1 MVSASSRRVVDEE
14 TTEAPRRY
22 GAGVG
27 KVKCQISISADGYLA
42 GPNQSEEHGL
52 GEGAE
57 ALHDWAFKTRF
68 FQEIHG
74 REGGEGGVSDDV
86 VREASANSNAIVM
99 GRNMFGP
106 VRGPWTEPLWNGWWG
121 DEPPFR
127 VPVFVLT
134 HYEREPLT
142 LGETTFHFVTDGI
155 ESAVAQARE
164 AAGNGHVHI
173 GGGGESIQG
182 TIRAGLLDEI
192 VVNQV
197 PVFLGDGVRLF
208 EEMPTGVQLEQTRV
222 VQGDGVAHLF
232 YSLRYQPAN

>member
-1 MVSASSRRVVDEE
+1 MLGA
-14 TTEAPRRY
+14 RY
-22 GAGVG
+22 GPCVS
-27 KVKCQISISADGYLA
+27 KVKCLISISADGYLA

-52 GEGAE
+52 GEGGE
-57 ALHDWAFKTRF
+57 ALHEWAFKLRY

-86 VREASANSNAIVM
+86 IRAASAGEGAVVM

-142 LGETTFHFVTDGI
+142 LGETTFHFVTEGI
-155 ESAVAQARE
+155 ERAIELARE
-164 AAGNGHVHI
+164 AAGDGDVGV
-173 GGGGESIQG
+173 GGGGETIQE

-192 VVNQV
+192 MVNQV
-197 PVFLGDGVRLF
+197 PVFLGGGVRLF
-208 EEMPTGVQLEQTRV
+208 EDIPPSVKMEQTRV
-222 VQGDGVAHLF
+222 VEGDEVTHLV
-232 YSLRYQPAN
+232 YSLSY